1 MSAAAKRATWRGS
14 SGRSLAAADLLGAV
28 ILPFKRVAKRDAEGT
43 LHALAAPA
51 RLRRRAIVLAYHNI
65 VPDDR
70 IGGGD
75 RSLHLARHD
84 FAAQLDLL
92 QHTHDIVPLTELLD
106 ADASPASR
114 TRAAITFDD
123 AYREAITVG
132 LPELAHHE
140 IPRTVFVAPGYLDGG
155 TFWWEELSAP
165 GTGLEPGVRDVALD
179 ALGGDDHA
187 VGEWACGTTDSRS
200 LRPSGSAGRRRLR
213 RDRRRHWSGPGDR
226 GGTHVEPPETHA
238 GGRRPGRTAHGGCGV
253 PGGVR
258 HRGRVGPVT
267 HPRAV
272 RDRATQ
278 RSSRGLGA
286 RVRVQIGRSPLRTM
300 PPRRP
305 LRRLVAR

>member
-187 VGEWACGTTDSRS
+187 VGEWAAERQTAVPFARREARGAGGFGEIVAATRTGLVTVGAHTSSHPKLTLVDDARVA
-200 LRPSGSAGRRRLR
+200 RPTAAAGYRAAFAIEGGWVPSPIREPFAIARLNVPAGVSARGFAFRSAGVLSGLCLR
-213 RDRRRHWSGPGDR
+213 
-226 GGTHVEPPETHA
+226 A
-238 GGRRPGRTAHGGCGV
+238 AHSD
-253 PGGVR
+253 
-258 HRGRVGPVT
+258 
-267 HPRAV
+267 A
-272 RDRATQ
+272 
-278 RSSRGLGA
+278 S
-286 RVRVQIGRSPLRTM
+286 
-300 PPRRP
+300 
-305 LRRLVAR
+305 